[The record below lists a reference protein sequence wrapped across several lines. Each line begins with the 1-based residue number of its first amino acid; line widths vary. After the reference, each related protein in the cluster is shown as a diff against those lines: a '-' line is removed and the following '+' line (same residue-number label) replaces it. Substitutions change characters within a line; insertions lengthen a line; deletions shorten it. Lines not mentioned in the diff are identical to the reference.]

1 MNIKSTNNFAR
12 VLVAREQLANSLRA
26 IENAR
31 MEPSY
36 SPSDGHE
43 RISEFNAAL
52 FTESFFSQ
60 PLTDYAVGFR
70 DGTDLSAELEF
81 FAPEVPVT
89 ERFSYAVWDNPEEW
103 LSEVADDQR
112 PIKGDFKEVE
122 YTSGKVDAQCV
133 NRGLQITL
141 DMDQVRARPDFE
153 EYYTQK
159 LLRRLQR
166 NELRRALSLLSAAAN
181 NTAKTWDTTALKDPD
196 QDIIVELIAAADA
209 SGIKPNR
216 VGFSDT
222 AWAKRLLSHRAQ
234 NTAGG
239 IASSGLTLEQ
249 MAGLYG
255 VENVLNSKSRYTTG
269 LSTKAQSLSNLVLM
283 FNATSG
289 EDTEDASNIKRFVAN
304 GAAEEGGGRYQVYSQ
319 RLSAKRHVIAVGF
332 YSLMRIT
339 STLGIRKF
347 TIS

>member
-1 MNIKSTNNFAR
+1 MKKQSTNLAER
-12 VLVAREQLANSLRA
+12 LVAREQLHNSLRA

-31 MEPSY
+31 LEPVY
-36 SPSDGHE
+36 SQQDGHE
-43 RISEFNAAL
+43 RIAEFNAAL

-70 DGTDLSAELEF
+70 DPSDIDAELEF
-81 FAPEVPVT
+81 FAPEVPVA
-89 ERFSYAVWDNPEEW
+89 ERFSYAVWDNAEEW
-103 LSEVADDQR
+103 LSETDDQR

-122 YTSGKVDAQCV
+122 YTSAKIDASVV

-141 DMDQVRARPDFE
+141 DMDQVRARSDFE
-153 EYYTQK
+153 EFYTQK
-159 LLRRLQR
+159 LLRRLKR
-166 NELRRALSLLSAAAN
+166 NELRRAIALLSTAAT

-216 VGFSDT
+216 VGFGDT
-222 AWAKRLLSHRAQ
+222 AWAKRMLSHRAQ
-234 NTAGG
+234 TTSGGFGSASLTAD
-239 IASSGLTLEQ
+239 Q

-255 VENVLNSKSRYTTG
+255 LENVLNSKSRFTTG
-269 LSTKAQSLSNLVLM
+269 LLTKGQSLANLVLM

-289 EDTEDASNIKRFVAN
+289 TDTEDASNIKRFVAN
-304 GAAEEGGGRYQVYSQ
+304 GATEEGGGKYQVYSQ
-319 RLSAKRHVIAVGF
+319 RISAKRWVIAVGY
-332 YSLMRIT
+332 YSVLKIT

>member
-1 MNIKSTNNFAR
+1 MKKQSSNLAERI
-12 VLVAREQLANSLRA
+12 VAREQLANTLRG

-31 MEPSY
+31 LEPLY
-36 SPSDGHE
+36 SQQDGHE

-70 DGTDLSAELEF
+70 DPSDIDAELEF
-81 FAPEVPVT
+81 FAPEVPVS
-89 ERFSYAVWDNPEEW
+89 ERFSYAVADNAEEW
-103 LSEVADDQR
+103 LSETDDQR
-112 PIKGDFKEVE
+112 PIKGDFKDVE
-122 YTSGKVDAQCV
+122 YTSTKIDASVV

-141 DMDQVRARPDFE
+141 DMDQIRARTDFE

-159 LLRRLQR
+159 LLSRLKR
-166 NELRRALSLLSAAAN
+166 NELRRAIALLSAAAT

-196 QDIIVELIAAADA
+196 QDIITDLIAAADV

-216 VGFSDT
+216 VGFGDT
-222 AWAKRLLSHRAQ
+222 AWAKRMLAHRAQ
-234 NTAGG
+234 TTSGGFGSASLTAD
-239 IASSGLTLEQ
+239 Q

-255 VENVLNSKSRYTTG
+255 VENVLNSKSRFTTG
-269 LSTKAQSLSNLVLM
+269 AITKGQSLANLVLM

-289 EDTEDASNIKRFVAN
+289 ADTEDASNIKRFVAN
-304 GAAEEGGGRYQVYSQ
+304 GASEEGGGKYQVYSQ
-319 RLSAKRHVIAVGF
+319 RVSAKRWVLAVGY
-332 YSLMRIT
+332 YSKLAIT
-339 STLGIRKF
+339 STLGIRKL

>member
-1 MNIKSTNNFAR
+1 MKKQSTNLAER
-12 VLVAREQLANSLRA
+12 LVAREQLHNSLRA

-31 MEPSY
+31 LEPVY
-36 SPSDGHE
+36 SQQDGHE
-43 RISEFNAAL
+43 RIAEFNAAL

-70 DGTDLSAELEF
+70 DPSDIDAELEF
-81 FAPEVPVT
+81 FAPEVPVA
-89 ERFSYAVWDNPEEW
+89 ERFSYAVWDNAEEW
-103 LSEVADDQR
+103 LSETDDQR

-122 YTSGKVDAQCV
+122 YTSAKIDASVV

-141 DMDQVRARPDFE
+141 DMDQVRARSDFE
-153 EYYTQK
+153 EFYTQK
-159 LLRRLQR
+159 LLRRLKR
-166 NELRRALSLLSAAAN
+166 NELRRAIALLSTAAT

-216 VGFSDT
+216 VGFGDT
-222 AWAKRLLSHRAQ
+222 AWAKRMLSHRAQ
-234 NTAGG
+234 TTSGGFGSASLTAD
-239 IASSGLTLEQ
+239 Q

-255 VENVLNSKSRYTTG
+255 VENVLNSKSRFTTG
-269 LSTKAQSLSNLVLM
+269 LLTKGQSLANLVLM

-289 EDTEDASNIKRFVAN
+289 TDTEDASNIKRFVAN
-304 GAAEEGGGRYQVYSQ
+304 GATEEGGGKYQVYSQ
-319 RLSAKRHVIAVGF
+319 RISAKRWVIAVGY
-332 YSLMRIT
+332 YSVLKIT

-347 TIS
+347 TVS

>member
-1 MNIKSTNNFAR
+1 MKKQSSSIAER
-12 VLVAREQLANSLRA
+12 IVAREQLHNSLRA

-31 MEPSY
+31 FEPVY
-36 SPSDGHE
+36 SQQDGHE
-43 RISEFNAAL
+43 RVSEFNAAL

-70 DGTDLSAELEF
+70 DPSDIDAELEF
-81 FAPEVPVT
+81 FAPEVPVS
-89 ERFSYAVWDNPEEW
+89 ERFSYAVADNAEEW
-103 LSEVADDQR
+103 LSESDDQR

-122 YTSGKVDAQCV
+122 YTSTKIDASVV

-141 DMDQVRARPDFE
+141 DMDQIRARSDFE

-159 LLRRLQR
+159 LLRRLKR
-166 NELRRALSLLSAAAN
+166 NELRRAIALLSAAAT

-196 QDIIVELIAAADA
+196 QDIITELITAADI

-216 VGFSDT
+216 VGFGDT
-222 AWAKRLLSHRAQ
+222 AWSKRMLAHRAQ
-234 NTAGG
+234 TTAGG
-239 IASSGLTLEQ
+239 FGSASLTPDQ

-255 VENVLNSKSRYTTG
+255 VENVLNSKSRYTSSASAKT
-269 LSTKAQSLSNLVLM
+269 QSLANLVLM

-289 EDTEDASNIKRFVAN
+289 ADTEDASNIKRFVAN
-304 GAAEEGGGRYQVYSQ
+304 GASEEGGGKYQVYSQ
-319 RLSAKRHVIAVGF
+319 RISAKRWVIAVGY
-332 YSLMRIT
+332 YSLLKVT

-347 TIS
+347 TVS

>member
-1 MNIKSTNNFAR
+1 MKKQSASIAER
-12 VLVAREQLANSLRA
+12 IVAREQLANSLRA
-26 IENAR
+26 IENSR
-31 MEPSY
+31 FEPVY
-36 SPSDGHE
+36 SQQDGHE

-70 DGTDLSAELEF
+70 DPSDLDAELEF

-89 ERFSYAVWDNPEEW
+89 ERFSYAVWDNAEEW
-103 LSEVADDQR
+103 LSETADDQR

-122 YTSGKVDAQCV
+122 YTSTKVDAAVV

-141 DMDQVRARPDFE
+141 DMDQIRARSDFE

-159 LLRRLQR
+159 LLRRLKR
-166 NELRRALSLLSAAAN
+166 NELRRAIALLSTAAT

-196 QDIIVELIAAADA
+196 QDVITELIAAADV

-216 VGFSDT
+216 VGFGDT
-222 AWAKRLLSHRAQ
+222 AWAKRMLAHRAQ
-234 NTAGG
+234 TTSGGFGSASLTAD
-239 IASSGLTLEQ
+239 Q

-255 VENVLNSKSRYTTG
+255 VETVLNSKSRYTSSASAKT
-269 LSTKAQSLSNLVLM
+269 QSLANLVLM

-289 EDTEDASNIKRFVAN
+289 VDTEDASNIKRFVAN
-304 GAAEEGGGRYQVYSQ
+304 GAAEEGGGKYQVYSQ
-319 RLSAKRHVIAVGF
+319 RISAKRWVIAVGY
-332 YSLMRIT
+332 YSKLAIT

-347 TIS
+347 TVS

>member
-1 MNIKSTNNFAR
+1 MKKQSANLAERI
-12 VLVAREQLANSLRA
+12 VAREQLANTLRG

-31 MEPSY
+31 LEPVY
-36 SPSDGHE
+36 SQQDGHE
-43 RISEFNAAL
+43 RIAEFNAAL

-70 DGTDLSAELEF
+70 DPSDLDGELEF
-81 FAPEVPVT
+81 FAPEVPVS
-89 ERFSYAVWDNPEEW
+89 ERFSYVVLDNAEEW
-103 LSEVADDQR
+103 LSETTDDQR

-122 YTSGKVDAQCV
+122 YTSTKIDASVV

-159 LLRRLQR
+159 LLRRLKR
-166 NELRRALSLLSAAAN
+166 NELRRAIALLSAAAV

-196 QDIIVELIAAADA
+196 QDVIVELIAAADV

-222 AWAKRLLSHRAQ
+222 AWAKRMLSHRAQ
-234 NTAGG
+234 ATAGG
-239 IASSGLTLEQ
+239 FGSASLTPDQL
-249 MAGLYG
+249 AGLYG
-255 VENVLNSKSRYTTG
+255 VESVLNSKSRYTTG
-269 LSTKAQSLSNLVLM
+269 LLTKGQSLANLVLM

-289 EDTEDASNIKRFVAN
+289 QDTEDASNIKRFVAN
-304 GAAEEGGGRYQVYSQ
+304 GASEEGGGKYQVYSQ
-319 RLSAKRHVIAVGF
+319 RISAKRHVIAVGY
-332 YSLMRIT
+332 YSKLAIT